1 MPIRAAG
8 GMSVLSRWVRNRW
21 EGTIYLLFPFPG
33 ILGAPLGIRQYIC
46 LRWPFSSKN
55 LPFIQLTQDHRG
67 DLWHGYTCTYTQ
79 LNTDK
84 GAADEFTYERY
95 IGDPWGM
102 TKERGGRGLMKPRQ
116 QLHKECLLKGGIF
129 NNPTPSLTYAN
140 MKLTKHFSVSYWITL
155 KLYITLVFTYKGTL
169 FSAPLPSIA
178 LWDFD
183 CARMPQ

>member
-8 GMSVLSRWVRNRW
+8 GMSVLSRWVRNTW

-33 ILGAPLGIRQYIC
+33 ILRAPLGIRQYIC

-55 LPFIQLTQDHRG
+55 LPLIQLTQDHRG

-95 IGDPWGM
+95 IGDPLGM
-102 TKERGGRGLMKPRQ
+102 TKERGGRELMKARQ
-116 QLHKECLLKGGIF
+116 RHKCTKECLLKGGIF
-129 NNPTPSLTYAN
+129 SLTYAN
-140 MKLTKHFSVSYWITL
+140 MKLTKQFSVHYWITL
-155 KLYITLVFTYKGTL
+155 KLYITIVFTYKGTL
-169 FSAPLPSIA
+169 FCLYR
-178 LWDFD
+178 L
-183 CARMPQ
+183 